1 MVMTEDIEIKPYP
14 IDQSIAYVR
23 VMIENFE
30 LNAIECYCSVY
41 EYGKDDKFINMSR
54 VYIPPEVYQNW
65 GVSDDY
71 IIDYCLDQLGFE
83 RKPQININFPV

>member
-1 MVMTEDIEIKPYP
+1 MTEDIEIKPYP

-83 RKPQININFPV
+83 RKPQVNINFPV